1 MRPWNTRTDSLMG
14 PVPGPLHWLP
24 GVLTSEQPASPGAR
38 APGGRVSEQGGH
50 RCCPAFRSHTATSSC
65 QWSAPAAPGQRGG
78 DCSGWGAPGGRAP
91 GHLAADPPGKLPDTS
106 VPQCPPPHRTGVLD
120 PSRESSGGGR
130 HVLRSPVLSVNSSD
144 VQKHVPWRLC
154 TPPLPFRHLKTLSFR
169 LHGSELL
176 RQDGDL
182 PPPQH
187 AHTHPSRRPLQ
198 PPGWEGVPGS
208 P

>member
-24 GVLTSEQPASPGAR
+24 GVLTSEQPASPGAS
-38 APGGRVSEQGGH
+38 APGGRVSERGGH

-78 DCSGWGAPGGRAP
+78 DCLGWGAPGGRAP

-106 VPQCPPPHRTGVLD
+106 VPQCPAPPPQNRDAGSLKGIV
-120 PSRESSGGGR
+120 RR
-130 HVLRSPVLSVNSSD
+130 RSDRATLPRVTVNSTD

-176 RQDGDL
+176 A
-182 PPPQH
+182 PSPACPHSPQQ
-187 AHTHPSRRPLQ
+187 APSAAP
-198 PPGWEGVPGS
+198 WVGVPGS